1 MFLKQKAHKCAPF
14 IFLSVK
20 DLTLFVIKV
29 LKMQD
34 LWLWQNNNLDVVLQM
49 KDAFTNRALTI
60 IDE

>member
-1 MFLKQKAHKCAPF
+1 MCASY
-14 IFLSVK
+14 IFK
-20 DLTLFVIKV
+20 IKNLTLSVIKV
-29 LKMQD
+29 LRKEI